1 MLHKS
6 VKCRSRE
13 CKQIIKYNNF
23 REGEKMKVAFEPV
36 WKDRKRT
43 IFGLPISFTRYYLT
57 EKKFI
62 TSIGFFSIK
71 EDEID
76 LYRVTDKRLQLGF
89 WQRVFGIGTIVLLAR
104 DVDTPEK
111 IIKNIKHPREVL
123 DLFDEK
129 ITEQRK
135 LYRIEGRDM
144 IGAAGDIDVDFM

>member
-1 MLHKS
+1 
-6 VKCRSRE
+6 
-13 CKQIIKYNNF
+13 
-23 REGEKMKVAFEPV
+23 MKTTFTPI

-43 IFGLPISFTRYYLT
+43 FLGLPISFTRYYLT

-62 TSIGFFSIK
+62 SSVGFFSLK

-76 LYRVTDKRLQLGF
+76 LYRITDKRLQLGF
-89 WQRVFGIGTIVLLAR
+89 WQRIFGCGTIVLLAR

-111 IIKNIKHPREVL
+111 IIKSIKHPREVL

-129 ITEQRK
+129 IAEQRR

-144 IGAAGDIDVDFM
+144 IGAAGEVPLDADFN